1 MNNYNGIIDTLFVDP
16 PRSGLDIEFIKSVR
30 RLKPNRI
37 IYISCNPS
45 TQVDDISKLLDLY
58 NIKEV
63 QPVDLFPN
71 TIHVETVCCL
81 VKR

>member
-1 MNNYNGIIDTLFVDP
+1 MNNYHNVIDTLFVDP
-16 PRSGLDIEFIKSVR
+16 PRSGLDKEFINSIK
-30 RLKPNRI
+30 RLKPKKI
-37 IYISCNPS
+37 IYISCNPI
-45 TQVDDISKLLDLY
+45 TQVDDISNLLELY

-63 QPVDLFPN
+63 QPVDMFPH

>member
-30 RLKPNRI
+30 RLKPNKI
-37 IYISCNPS
+37 IYISCNPT

-58 NIKEV
+58 NIKEI